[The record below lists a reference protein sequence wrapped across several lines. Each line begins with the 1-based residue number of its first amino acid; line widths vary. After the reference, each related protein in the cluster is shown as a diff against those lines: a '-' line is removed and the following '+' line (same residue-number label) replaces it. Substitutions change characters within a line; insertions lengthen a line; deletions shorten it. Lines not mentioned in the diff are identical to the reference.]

1 MKSRQTLINLK
12 NHSIFGVW
20 NWRMIQIGKNQDAIV
35 PLFFK
40 ELYTQTRCWYGY
52 SFEILRTPPAAKTV
66 PIGETSKRGRLVK
79 AKPALLVQ

>member
-40 ELYTQTRCWYGY
+40 NYIRKHVVGMAIRLKYCKP
-52 SFEILRTPPAAKTV
+52 PPAAKTV
-66 PIGETSKRGRLVK
+66 PIGEKRKRSRPAK
-79 AKPALLVQ
+79 AKPA